1 MFFRGCFGSFSQS
14 LSLTKSSNQS
24 NYILRDRHASASKIN
39 ELQYCWQS
47 MHRLCMSQTDQT
59 IVYFKPVGGT
69 HRTGVL
75 VLSSTISTISQ
86 SISAAS
92 LKYFPLNIL
101 QLINFIAGFEKE
113 TQALSQTLLAIQYC
127 HYSDSNKHH
136 LCVLVAWI
144 HTEFFSFTSQSQKV
158 SRLVFWH
165 QIHFM
170 A

>member
-1 MFFRGCFGSFSQS
+1 MFSRGCFGSFSQS
-14 LSLTKSSNQS
+14 LCLTKSSHQS
-24 NYILRDRHASASKIN
+24 TYILRDRHASASKRN
-39 ELQYCWQS
+39 GLQYCWQS

-59 IVYFKPVGGT
+59 IVYFKLVGGT
-69 HRTGVL
+69 HSTGVL
-75 VLSSTISTISQ
+75 VLLSTFSTISQ

-101 QLINFIAGFEKE
+101 QLIIFFAGFEE

-127 HYSDSNKHH
+127 HYH

-144 HTEFFSFTSQSQKV
+144 HTEFFSFTSQSEQV

-170 A
+170 V